1 MYLTYLIFIHTM
13 TELERIIKVIIEN
26 KEAKT
31 KKVRNFYIILGII
44 LSLLGMTSLYCFWTL
59 KEPILLFISAA
70 VILAVGCLWIMGFL
84 GLDER
89 ILDDK
94 IRTFQTTLSM
104 DLVSMLRDKI
114 LIERIQEIRNDP
126 PEKEKDFARSLLE
139 CIRLEENKIIATKML
154 MDRDIY
160 GEEFNNQQPSSN
172 KLGQN
177 YDDLD

>member
-1 MYLTYLIFIHTM
+1 MYLAYLIFIHTM
-13 TELERIIKVIIEN
+13 TELEKIIKAIIEI
-26 KEAKT
+26 KDVKT
-31 KKVRNFYIILGII
+31 KKVRNFYITLGII
-44 LSLLGMTSLYCFWTL
+44 LSLLGLTSLYCFWTL
-59 KEPILLFISAA
+59 KEFIPLFISAA
-70 VILAVGCLWIMGFL
+70 VILVVGCLWIMGFL

-94 IRTFQTTLSM
+94 IRTFQTTLNM

-126 PEKEKDFARSLLE
+126 PEKEKEFARSLLE

-160 GEEFNNQQPSSN
+160 SGEFNNQQPPSN
-172 KLGQN
+172 KSEQS